1 MSDFFGYLLNAA
13 SLLKHSPQLLFDPE
27 LFFFALLPPIIFYAG
42 YSLKK
47 VHTRSSVFFS
57 NQFCNFIF

>member
-1 MSDFFGYLLNAA
+1 MSTHGYSSVVYFHTLTPFI
-13 SLLKHSPQLLFDPE
+13 SLSHSLSLSLQLLFDPE

-47 VHTRSSVFFS
+47 VTSFF
-57 NQFCNFIF
+57 